1 MVVHMKKKK
10 VFGSI
15 LAVAGILVI
24 CIYVVVPML
33 AQGLIAKEFANNP
46 GTTVGE
52 INVSWGGPQFITN
65 LHVSDAAST
74 ADIDVVV
81 KNSLFSLLVGNEPI
95 NVVVTGD
102 ASIALQQDEEEIEE
116 RENETA
122 QTNTLIST
130 PVQQPPLAIPALRV
144 DISLSS
150 LTVHGDEPIELKNV
164 HATANV
170 DPGMHFTSSLVAITE
185 TGGTIDL
192 TCNAPDLFTKS
203 GEINLNTSA
212 TCAFSI
218 VDAPIPTINGIGGWS
233 VLKLDGE
240 LSSQSLLESINIGA
254 EGILAEYDTPRGSIF
269 VKAQVLNADG
279 ENTPYSY
286 EYKNIVGTIQI
297 EDVPTSMLS
306 PFLSLTDINI
316 LRDLGPT
323 MNLHVQRRVQGPSVE
338 VAFSTDNL
346 TLKSFV
352 DASSGAI
359 TDASFDATINSDLLV
374 ELTDGE
380 VSGEAQVAVH
390 LDRLL
395 LDTTSAEDK
404 SECSGTIE
412 IKGNL
417 LHAASNTSIQLVKSD
432 FYATIRTRSIGAN
445 GSAILNKEDVA
456 FDIALHSLHKNKLN
470 DIGDLWKAT
479 AKQLPRGTG
488 KATINNIP
496 ASIIES
502 YVDKDTFKTISHF
515 GSPISASAN
524 LIPSGFKLEIT
535 SESST
540 AVGNILLDNNEISTV
555 ENAKIKIN
563 LSTKSASE
571 LFGISFKSKSVFN
584 ANIES
589 VDLAGNANF
598 DAIFDVGKQHTFVQ
612 GKTRRRKNET
622 LELHMACTGI
632 DTQLLDAICKSDGI
646 LHDTIG
652 APLAVEVVVSDIL
665 GKPVLQMAG
674 TAPNALFETALVLDN
689 DTISTVKDVPTTI
702 ELQLSPTLTQH
713 LLKDL
718 GPVLA
723 DIRSVQHPIQMQ
735 ISNASASLNNDISAL
750 NGTINIDIG
759 EVELDSGSLTM
770 KLLPMFN
777 TKHVEHIPASFEPI
791 HIVIKNGIA
800 SYKEFRLILANKFSI
815 PYSGTVNLNNRKLN
829 LRSAIPLTGLGYS
842 IKELRG
848 LTEDIDVP
856 IIIKGTIDSPIA
868 KVDPK
873 FDLGK
878 LLQDAALS
886 AFGEAIGG
894 ALGERDGEEAPNP
907 LDLLDELFGGK

>member
-15 LAVAGILVI
+15 LAIAGILVI
-24 CIYVVVPML
+24 CIYLVVPML
-33 AQGLIAKEFANNP
+33 AQGIIAKEFASKP
-46 GTTVGE
+46 GATVGD
-52 INVSWGGPQFITN
+52 INVSWGGPQLITN
-65 LHVSDAAST
+65 LHVSDATGT

-102 ASIALQQDEEEIEE
+102 ASITLQQDEEEIEPSG
-116 RENETA
+116 NETA
-122 QTNTLIST
+122 PTKTSIST
-130 PVQQPPLAIPALRV
+130 SAQQPQLTIPALRV
-144 DISLSS
+144 AVSLSS

-164 HATANV
+164 HATASV
-170 DPGMHFTSSLVAITE
+170 DPGMHFSTSFVAITE

-203 GEINLNTSA
+203 GELNLNTSA

-279 ENTPYSY
+279 KSAPFSY
-286 EYKNIVGTIQI
+286 EYKNLVGTIQI
-297 EDVPTSMLS
+297 EDIPTSMLS

-323 MNLHVQRRVQGPSVE
+323 MDLHVQRRVQGPSVE
-338 VAFSTDNL
+338 VAFNTENF

-352 DASSGAI
+352 DADSGAI
-359 TDASFDATINSDLLV
+359 TDASIDTTLNSDLLV
-374 ELTDGE
+374 ELTNGA
-380 VSGEAQVAVH
+380 VSGEAQVSVH
-390 LDRLL
+390 IDHLL

-417 LHAASNTSIQLVKSD
+417 LHTASNTSIQLVKSD
-432 FYATIRTRSIGAN
+432 FYATIRTRSIGAS
-445 GSAILNKEDVA
+445 GSAILNKEEA
-456 FDIALHSLHKNKLN
+456 TFDIALRSLHKNKLN

-496 ASIIES
+496 ASIFKS
-502 YVDKDTFKTISHF
+502 YVDKDTFKMISHF

-524 LIPSGFKLEIT
+524 LIPSGFKLEVT
-535 SESST
+535 SKNSV
-540 AVGNILLDNNEISTV
+540 AVGNVMFDNNEISTV

-563 LSTKSASE
+563 LSNKSASE
-571 LFGISFKSKSVFN
+571 LLGVSFKSKSVLN

-589 VDLAGNANF
+589 VDMVGNANF
-598 DAIFDVGKQHTFVQ
+598 DATFDVGKQHTFVQ
-612 GKTRRRKNET
+612 GKTTRRKDDT
-622 LELHMACTGI
+622 LELHMTCTGI
-632 DTQLLDAICKSDGI
+632 DTRLLDALCKSDGI

-652 APLAVEVVVSDIL
+652 APLAVDVVVLDIL
-665 GKPVLQMAG
+665 GKPVLQVAG
-674 TAPNALFETALVLDN
+674 TAPNALFETMLILDN

-718 GPVLA
+718 GPILA

-735 ISNASASLNNDISAL
+735 ISNASASLDNDLSAL

-791 HIVIKNGIA
+791 HIVIKKGIA
-800 SYKEFRLILANKFSI
+800 RYKEFRLTIANKFSI
-815 PYSGTVNLNNRKLN
+815 PYSGTINLINRKLN

-856 IIIKGTIDSPIA
+856 ITIKGTIDSPIT

-886 AFGEAIGG
+886 AFGEAIGD
-894 ALGERDGEEAPNP
+894 ALGERDGKEAPNP

>member
-95 NVVVTGD
+95 NVVVTGN
-102 ASIALQQDEEEIEE
+102 ASIALQQDEEEIEQS
-116 RENETA
+116 ENETA
-122 QTNTLIST
+122 QTNTLVST

-279 ENTPYSY
+279 ENTPYLY

-323 MNLHVQRRVQGPSVE
+323 MNLHVQRLFALNSSSQVPCPTTFGPSSTNI
-338 VAFSTDNL
+338 VACCPRITVGNPSLFVM
-346 TLKSFV
+346 TL
-352 DASSGAI
+352 AR
-359 TDASFDATINSDLLV
+359 TI
-374 ELTDGE
+374 
-380 VSGEAQVAVH
+380 
-390 LDRLL
+390 
-395 LDTTSAEDK
+395 
-404 SECSGTIE
+404 ECS
-412 IKGNL
+412 
-417 LHAASNTSIQLVKSD
+417 
-432 FYATIRTRSIGAN
+432 
-445 GSAILNKEDVA
+445 
-456 FDIALHSLHKNKLN
+456 
-470 DIGDLWKAT
+470 
-479 AKQLPRGTG
+479 
-488 KATINNIP
+488 
-496 ASIIES
+496 
-502 YVDKDTFKTISHF
+502 F
-515 GSPISASAN
+515 G
-524 LIPSGFKLEIT
+524 
-535 SESST
+535 
-540 AVGNILLDNNEISTV
+540 
-555 ENAKIKIN
+555 
-563 LSTKSASE
+563 
-571 LFGISFKSKSVFN
+571 
-584 ANIES
+584 
-589 VDLAGNANF
+589 
-598 DAIFDVGKQHTFVQ
+598 
-612 GKTRRRKNET
+612 
-622 LELHMACTGI
+622 
-632 DTQLLDAICKSDGI
+632 
-646 LHDTIG
+646 
-652 APLAVEVVVSDIL
+652 
-665 GKPVLQMAG
+665 
-674 TAPNALFETALVLDN
+674 
-689 DTISTVKDVPTTI
+689 
-702 ELQLSPTLTQH
+702 
-713 LLKDL
+713 
-718 GPVLA
+718 
-723 DIRSVQHPIQMQ
+723 
-735 ISNASASLNNDISAL
+735 
-750 NGTINIDIG
+750 
-759 EVELDSGSLTM
+759 
-770 KLLPMFN
+770 
-777 TKHVEHIPASFEPI
+777 
-791 HIVIKNGIA
+791 
-800 SYKEFRLILANKFSI
+800 
-815 PYSGTVNLNNRKLN
+815 
-829 LRSAIPLTGLGYS
+829 
-842 IKELRG
+842 
-848 LTEDIDVP
+848 
-856 IIIKGTIDSPIA
+856 
-868 KVDPK
+868 
-873 FDLGK
+873 
-878 LLQDAALS
+878 
-886 AFGEAIGG
+886 
-894 ALGERDGEEAPNP
+894 
-907 LDLLDELFGGK
+907 